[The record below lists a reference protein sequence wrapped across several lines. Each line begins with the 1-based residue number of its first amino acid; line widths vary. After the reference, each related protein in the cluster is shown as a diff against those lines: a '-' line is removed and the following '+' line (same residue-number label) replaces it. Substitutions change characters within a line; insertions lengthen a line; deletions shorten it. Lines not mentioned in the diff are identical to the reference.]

1 MKLKTQDYNNVTV
14 VELQGQFDEDFA
26 EAFCNSIKEI
36 ISKQKKGI
44 VLDMAAVVFIDS
56 VGLEKL
62 LWVKDYCDE
71 NNCQLKIAGLDDN
84 CKTILKITRLEDS
97 FDSYAE
103 LAAAVKS
110 FA

>member
-1 MKLKTQDYNNVTV
+1 MKLKTQDYNNVIV
-14 VELQGQFDEDFA
+14 VELQGELDEDFA
-26 EAFCNSIKEI
+26 ESFCNSIKEI
-36 ISKQKKGI
+36 ISKQKNGI

-62 LWVKDYCDE
+62 LWVRDYCDE
-71 NNCQLKIAGLDDN
+71 NNCQLRIAGLDDN
-84 CKTILKITRLEDS
+84 CKTILKMTRLEDS
-97 FDSYAE
+97 LDSYTE

>member
-1 MKLKTQDYNNVTV
+1 MKLKTQDYNDVTV
-14 VELQGQFDEDFA
+14 VELQGEFDEDFA
-26 EAFCNSIKEI
+26 DVFCNSIKEI
-36 ISKQKKGI
+36 ISRQKSGI

-62 LWVKDYCDE
+62 LWVRDYCDE
-71 NNCQLKIAGLDDN
+71 NNCQLRIAGLDEN
-84 CKTILKITRLEDS
+84 CKAILKVTRLADS
-97 FDSYAE
+97 FDSYTE

>member
-14 VELQGQFDEDFA
+14 VELQGELDEDFA

-36 ISKQKKGI
+36 ISRQKKGI

-56 VGLEKL
+56 LGLEKL
-62 LWVKDYCDE
+62 LWIKDYCDE
-71 NNCQLKIAGLDDN
+71 NDCQLKIAGLDEN
-84 CKTILKITRLEDS
+84 CQTILRVTRLEDC

-103 LAAAVKS
+103 LSAAVKS

>member
-14 VELQGQFDEDFA
+14 IELQGELDEDFA
-26 EAFCNSIKEI
+26 ESFCNRIKEI
-36 ISKQKKGI
+36 ISKQKSGI

-62 LWVKDYCDE
+62 LWVRDYCDE
-71 NNCQLKIAGLDDN
+71 NNCQLRIAGLDDN
-84 CKTILKITRLEDS
+84 CKTILKVTRLEDS